1 MYDFSFAV
9 ILFSVRLALVAVTTA
24 RGVGEAAPALTYI
37 NLTLPATEDDRDWNH
52 APLVL
57 KATDKSVIIAQRA
70 RAPGRDGYDI
80 QVIEI
85 EGDRWRYVGRNGRGI
100 TGVDGSILHETAR
113 SPDGRLWVLAEHSR
127 FPNQIQ
133 GNQFC
138 LFVLEDDNWSPVGP
152 RFGARAAREH
162 LWNHE
167 EH

>member
-70 RAPGRDGYDI
+70 RAPGRDG
-80 QVIEI
+80 
-85 EGDRWRYVGRNGRGI
+85 
-100 TGVDGSILHETAR
+100 
-113 SPDGRLWVLAEHSR
+113 
-127 FPNQIQ
+127 
-133 GNQFC
+133 
-138 LFVLEDDNWSPVGP
+138 
-152 RFGARAAREH
+152 
-162 LWNHE
+162 
-167 EH
+167 